1 MKLFFSNGSVQQVGG
16 EREVESPDSLDFE
29 IRQGNLRYIQNYS
42 SAVTAEY
49 INSLDFGFWEC
60 EGLDSFGSRH

>member
-1 MKLFFSNGSVQQVGG
+1 MVIKWRKHKVKLFFSNGSVQQVGD

-29 IRQGNLRYIQNYS
+29 IRQANLRYIQNYS

-49 INSLDFGFWEC
+49 INEDEV
-60 EGLDSFGSRH
+60 